1 MVLSEDEMRL
11 EITKIRDEVLEKDLD
26 DENGDR
32 SIKMKG
38 STLKNLLDIGAMIS
52 KTIEK
57 VKRISDENDLDIA
70 VKSGIPFGDH
80 NDDDWIVFTY
90 DPVPIP
96 DQKWFDEMLLRD
108 YESEREVET
117 YFIAP
122 MLEKLGYDYD
132 DIVID
137 YSIEAMKGSRK
148 ERPKHPDFVLF
159 NGPGRNL
166 NDVLLI
172 IEAKS
177 IDKDIT
183 PYAIGQA
190 KYYARELLPACYIV
204 TNGKTISVFAF
215 NGLRTQDSQILN
227 FDKKDLKDSWKGF
240 YRCVS
245 KKSTLKAKLRNSQG
259 S

>member
-1 MVLSEDEMRL
+1 MVFSEDEMRL

-32 SIKMKG
+32 SIRMKG
-38 STLKNLLDIGAMIS
+38 STLKNRLDIGAMIS

-57 VKRISDENDLDIA
+57 IKRISDEQDLDIT

-80 NDDDWIVFTY
+80 KDEDWIVFTHN
-90 DPVPIP
+90 PVPTP
-96 DQKWFDEMLLRD
+96 APEWFDEMLARD

-117 YFIAP
+117 YFIVP

-137 YSIEAMKGSRK
+137 YSIEVMKGSRK
-148 ERPKHPDFVLF
+148 EKPKHPDFVLF
-159 NGPGRNL
+159 NGPGRNE

-172 IEAKS
+172 IEAKNS
-177 IDKDIT
+177 DKDIT

-190 KYYARELLPACYIV
+190 KYYAKELLPACYIV
-204 TNGKTISVFAF
+204 TNGEMISVFAF

-227 FDKKDLKDSWKGF
+227 FNRSMLKDVWKDF
-240 YRCVS
+240 YRCVG
-245 KKSTLKAKLRNSQG
+245 KKATLKAKFRNAQG

>member
-1 MVLSEDEMRL
+1 MVLPEDEMLR
-11 EITKIRDEVLEKDLD
+11 EITKIRDEVLEKEPSN
-26 DENGDR
+26 ENGDR

-38 STLKNLLDIGAMIS
+38 STLKDRLDIGAMQS

-57 VKRISDENDLDIA
+57 IKRLSDEKDLDIA

-80 NDDDWIVFTY
+80 KDDDWIVFTY
-90 DPVPIP
+90 DPVPVP
-96 DQKWFDEMLLRD
+96 DPRWFEEMLIRD

-122 MLEKLGYDYD
+122 LLEKLGYDYD

-137 YSIEAMKGSRK
+137 YPIQAMKGSRK
-148 ERPKHPDFVLF
+148 ERPKHADFVLF
-159 NGPGRNL
+159 NGSGRNI

-177 IDKDIT
+177 SDKDIAS
-183 PYAIGQA
+183 YAIGQA
-190 KYYARELLPACYIV
+190 KYYARELLPTRYIV
-204 TNGKTISVFAF
+204 TNGIMISVFEF

-227 FDKKDLKDSWKGF
+227 FDKRNLRDFWRVF

-245 KKSTLKAKLRNSQG
+245 KKSTLKAKLKNSQG